1 MAVSPQSGIL
11 RRAMGNAGMLLSG
24 KATAGVMQLGTF
36 ALAAR
41 GLGITD
47 FGFFSILIA
56 QVMLLT
62 GLAAFDSNQAIIRYG
77 VHHLGSHNAQGF
89 QALIK
94 AGTLLDMGAATLAT
108 LAAVILAPVV
118 GRQLGWSEQIIFYA
132 QIIAPLAYG
141 NAISTPKGMLRL
153 FGRFDL
159 LTGHAVVTPA
169 ARLVGTAAACAMGA
183 SLGRY
188 LMVWLAAG
196 WIGAAVAI
204 WLAWREAQRRDLLH
218 GLKPSLTGLA
228 RENAGVWRFSIFS
241 NLHYSIALI
250 PTQLSTLLVGAILG
264 PAAAGLFKVARE
276 VGTGLMKP
284 VELVNQALYPDLARL
299 VATQHWSRLGRAA
312 VRAGLIAGGVGLVVT
327 LLVLLMGRPL
337 LMAVFGKEFGDAA
350 PLLALLSCATMVR
363 VLAFAADPIMYALDR
378 PSAPLSI
385 AIVTNLIFVAMLVWR
400 LPVDGLIGAGWSYLV
415 LGANA
420 GLFSALWARRLIAHE
435 RDRTSLATQPSS
447 S

>member
-1 MAVSPQSGIL
+1 
-11 RRAMGNAGMLLSG
+11 
-24 KATAGVMQLGTF
+24 
-36 ALAAR
+36 
-41 GLGITD
+41 
-47 FGFFSILIA
+47 
-56 QVMLLT
+56 
-62 GLAAFDSNQAIIRYG
+62 
-77 VHHLGSHNAQGF
+77 
-89 QALIK
+89 
-94 AGTLLDMGAATLAT
+94 
-108 LAAVILAPVV
+108 
-118 GRQLGWSEQIIFYA
+118 
-132 QIIAPLAYG
+132 
-141 NAISTPKGMLRL
+141 
-153 FGRFDL
+153 
-159 LTGHAVVTPA
+159 
-169 ARLVGTAAACAMGA
+169 MGA
-183 SLGRY
+183 SLGLY

-250 PTQLSTLLVGAILG
+250 PTQLSTLLVGAVLG

-378 PSAPLSI
+378 PSAPLRI

-420 GLFSALWARRLIAHE
+420 GLFSALWARRLIGTGPPSRLNRPAVDAVGTE
-435 RDRTSLATQPSS
+435 RPREPELCWRSPALITKSPDRLASLPIQRGVCTRTSPICARSS
-447 S
+447 CSWP